1 MFATIYSINALFQ
14 SITMS
19 NMEHRLSRAA
29 KSAGTPDLTS
39 EPSAFDSYG
48 YVPTEADAYAV
59 AAAAVAVSRQC
70 RKSTSGAS
78 IIDLA
83 ECDTHDAIPPLPSQ
97 DSDDD
102 LPPLPSLPSPVDA
115 WDLAYLYKSDPNLR
129 AAAAAEAELQ
139 NLNRGIQEHLEYD
152 EYYKAKLLTHRR
164 RLECATVLIK
174 TTDGIDDKGT
184 RLKLTVAYAD
194 CADALKKLHVDMDGV
209 AAGNIDPAR
218 AAASAAAAAKT
229 SS

>member
-1 MFATIYSINALFQ
+1 
-14 SITMS
+14 MS

-48 YVPTEADAYAV
+48 YVPTETDAYAV
-59 AAAAVAVSRQC
+59 AAAAVAISHQR

-83 ECDTHDAIPPLPSQ
+83 ECETHDAIPPLPSQ